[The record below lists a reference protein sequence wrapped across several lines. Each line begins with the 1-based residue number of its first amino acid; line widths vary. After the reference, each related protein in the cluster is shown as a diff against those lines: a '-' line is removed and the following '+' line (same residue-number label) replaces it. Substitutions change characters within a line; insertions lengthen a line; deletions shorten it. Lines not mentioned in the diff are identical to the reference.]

1 MRYTHLLGAALTIT
15 SAYAIAF
22 AEVGS
27 TLSSYSK
34 QVRDALPTFPSL
46 EARKD
51 PECPA
56 VWKNV
61 VKDLTALF
69 IDKSVSPSQ
78 CNDDARAAIRVC
90 QPPNTLIYPG

>member
-1 MRYTHLLGAALTIT
+1 MHSTLVLGTALAVT
-15 SAYAIAF
+15 SVNAISF

-34 QVRDALPTFPSL
+34 HVRNSLPTFPTL
-46 EARKD
+46 EVRKD

-61 VKDLTALF
+61 VKDLSALF

-78 CNDDARAAIRVC
+78 CNDDARAAIRVRYFLTHTRLL
-90 QPPNTLIYPG
+90 N